1 VKTFANFFD
10 LNVCLALACAAL
22 FLLASERIM
31 DWITTAIKPLLKAQR
46 KAGEA
51 QVRSVYETSF
61 NNWKAAQEA
70 SGVKFNEKIPAPL
83 EKVS

>member
-1 VKTFANFFD
+1 
-10 LNVCLALACAAL
+10 
-22 FLLASERIM
+22 M
-31 DWITTAIKPLLKAQR
+31 DWITIVIKPLLKAQR